1 MESSIRREARGKC
14 DALLE
19 DAAKRAQAQKQDVA
33 AQMLHEEQ
41 VQYAALHAQLPQLV
55 EALAGHLLQDEAA
68 AQRNA
73 EEITAFVEAAGQ
85 TV

>member
-1 MESSIRREARGKC
+1 MRCPPGGRG
-14 DALLE
+14 E
-19 DAAKRAQAQKQDVA
+19 DVQAQKQDVA

-73 EEITAFVEAAGQ
+73 AEITACVEAAGQ